1 MLTNQTIRVNNRRIT
16 RTNIDSSSVK
26 KTKKQQQDL
35 SNDNIPNRRKLRSS
49 NSDTIETKTYRQKTL
64 PLKKERKKRMKKP
77 INNQEQDITIT
88 QTNTKTKN
96 NNNNNNNNDTI
107 NTVEIKQE
115 NELVNN
121 CSLLDSSSLSRSMFD
136 SIIDHNQFWHRNQ
149 IITPTGYYLPANSS
163 PYDHQSNTSY
173 HLSTSDIDN
182 SNSSI
187 HDNTTKLVNNNS
199 NNNNCGQSRKDKSL
213 GLLCQRLFVVV
224 VSFSLKWIKNG
235 EMIVICLDKMARVLE
250 TKRRRIYDIVNV
262 LESVETMSRIAKNQY
277 QWHGLGNLGHTL
289 SKLKTLAYKSG
300 FVEFARSIREQIDQ
314 MVLSGQLNT
323 GQGTQNEALKCIQ
336 IVSAGKN
343 VSSSENDEVAREE
356 KALGIMA
363 QKFLMLFLTSD
374 DRIVNIIFAA
384 KVLLGDSK
392 NEITEFGRYKT
403 KVRRLYDIANVLS
416 TINLITKV
424 TDPSYRGPRPA
435 FQYIGPRTEIIH
447 HAENVVDFINS
458 ENTKSNSKHSL
469 FDHFKR
475 NLFLN
480 CTIPR
485 FDPRNGLLGLKSALD
500 MNGRSSS
507 GVTVTG
513 VYSNNIG
520 GVNSIPDD
528 DIQHPNSSENSLT
541 TQNSASYIPESK
553 KRKYSKYND
562 IDNQYRSILVPSIG
576 FGNTSSINP
585 MSQTSNPTYLQFT
598 PHDSSTTFN
607 SSNLLTYNSHQT
619 WSSNDDNSNSSLI
632 NKTTRRRNQTIINNG
647 PKRPVGRPPKKL
659 QQHKNDE
666 ILIQPSESN
675 SLIEQTTSIR
685 NSDQQS
691 IIKCHPQDLQDINVD
706 ILTYQMRSVLPSIS
720 NSINL
725 TNSLFKQEDLLS
737 STNMFH
743 YDNDDLIETNTLPS
757 INSFMNKKYLL

>member
-1 MLTNQTIRVNNRRIT
+1 MDPSTDFIESMIVNQTVVASHRRTIRT
-16 RTNIDSSSVK
+16 TGDSSMK
-26 KTKKQQQDL
+26 KSNRKQQQQQDL
-35 SNDNIPNRRKLRSS
+35 SHRRKLRSS
-49 NSDTIETKTYRQKTL
+49 NVESADNQSQQQQATSV
-64 PLKKERKKRMKKP
+64 KKERKKRMKK
-77 INNQEQDITIT
+77 IVNELEQDITIT
-88 QTNTKTKN
+88 PSVDGRNPIDGLDNVQVKN
-96 NNNNNNNNDTI
+96 EDD
-107 NTVEIKQE
+107 
-115 NELVNN
+115 LVNN
-121 CSLLDSSSLSRSMFD
+121 CSLIDASHPMFD
-136 SIIDHNQFWHRNQ
+136 SIMDHNQFWQPNQ
-149 IITPTGYYLPANSS
+149 IITPTGYYLPVHSS
-163 PYDHQSNTSY
+163 PYDHQSNASY
-173 HLSTSDIDN
+173 HLSTSDIEI

-187 HDNTTKLVNNNS
+187 QDQMSKS
-199 NNNNCGQSRKDKSL
+199 IDNNNNGHSRKDKSL
-213 GLLCQRLFVVV
+213 GLLCQRFISMYPPNVHP
-224 VSFSLKWIKNG
+224 G

-336 IVSAGKN
+336 IVSTGKN

-374 DRIVNIIFAA
+374 QKFAVYMILRI
-384 KVLLGDSK
+384 
-392 NEITEFGRYKT
+392 
-403 KVRRLYDIANVLS
+403 
-416 TINLITKV
+416 
-424 TDPSYRGPRPA
+424 YRGPRPA

-513 VYSNNIG
+513 VYSNTAG
-520 GVNSIPDD
+520 GDD
-528 DIQHPNSSENSLT
+528 DMQHPTSSENSLN
-541 TQNSASYIPESK
+541 TQHSPFYMPDTK
-553 KRKYSKYND
+553 KRKYSKQND
-562 IDNQYRSILVPSIG
+562 IDNQHKSILVPSIG
-576 FGNTSSINP
+576 FGNTSSMNFLPQITD
-585 MSQTSNPTYLQFT
+585 SAYVQFAA
-598 PHDSSTTFN
+598 HDSSFTYD
-607 SSNLLTYNSHQT
+607 SSNLISYNCPQT
-619 WSSNDDNSNSSLI
+619 WSSNDDNSNASLI
-632 NKTTRRRNQTIINNG
+632 NSKATRRRTSSVTPNG

-659 QQHKNDE
+659 QQAKTDE
-666 ILIQPSESN
+666 IIVQQSESN
-675 SLIEQTTSIR
+675 SLIEPS
-685 NSDQQS
+685 SFSEQS
-691 IIKCHPQDLQDINVD
+691 LTVKRHPQDLQDINVD

-725 TNSLFKQEDLLS
+725 TNSLFKQEDIIS
-737 STNMFH
+737 PPATNVFQ
-743 YDNDDLIETNTLPS
+743 YDDDLIETNTLPS

>member
-1 MLTNQTIRVNNRRIT
+1 MLVNQTIGGENNRRIV
-16 RTNIDSSSVK
+16 NSSIK
-26 KTKKQQQDL
+26 KSKKQRQDL
-35 SNDNIPNRRKLRSS
+35 SYGRKLRSS
-49 NSDTIETKTYRQKTL
+49 TNTDSLQNKVHQQQTT
-64 PLKKERKKRMKKP
+64 PLKKERKKRMKKT
-77 INNQEQDITIT
+77 INHSEQEITIT
-88 QTNTKTKN
+88 KSIEGRKNTN
-96 NNNNNNNNDTI
+96 
-107 NTVEIKQE
+107 VLEIKQE
-115 NELVNN
+115 NDFVNN
-121 CSLLDSSSLSRSMFD
+121 CSLLDPSSMSHPIFD
-136 SIIDHNQFWHRNQ
+136 SMIDHNQFWHSNQ
-149 IITPTGYYLPANSS
+149 IITPTGYYL

-182 SNSSI
+182 SNSPV
-187 HDNTTKLVNNNS
+187 HDNTVKS
-199 NNNNCGQSRKDKSL
+199 NNNCGQSRKDKSL
-213 GLLCQRLFVVV
+213 GLLCQRFISMYPPNVHP
-224 VSFSLKWIKNG
+224 G

-289 SKLKTLAYKSG
+289 SKLKVRFSTLAYKSG

-336 IVSAGKN
+336 IVSTGKN

-500 MNGRSSS
+500 MSGRSSS

-513 VYSNNIG
+513 VYSNSIG
-520 GVNSIPDD
+520 GDD
-528 DIQHPNSSENSLT
+528 DIQHPTSSENSLT
-541 TQNSASYIPESK
+541 THNSISYISESK
-553 KRKYSKYND
+553 KRKYSKHND
-562 IDNQYRSILVPSIG
+562 IDNQHKSILAPSIG
-576 FGNTSSINP
+576 FGNTSSMNLLP
-585 MSQTSNPTYLQFT
+585 QVSHSGYLQF
-598 PHDSSTTFN
+598 PSHDSSVTYD
-607 SSNLLTYNSHQT
+607 SSNLLTYNCHQT
-619 WSSNDDNSNSSLI
+619 WLINDDNSNTSSI
-632 NKTTRRRNQTIINNG
+632 NKTARRRNSTVVNNG

-659 QQHKNDE
+659 QQQKPDE
-666 ILIQPSESN
+666 IILQHSESN
-675 SLIEQTTSIR
+675 SLIEQTTFSEHST
-685 NSDQQS
+685 NL
-691 IIKCHPQDLQDINVD
+691 KCHPQDLQDINVD
-706 ILTYQMRSVLPSIS
+706 VLTYQMRSVLPSIS
-720 NSINL
+720 HSINL
-725 TNSLFKQEDLLS
+725 TNSLFKQEDILS
-737 STNMFH
+737 PTNIYH
-743 YDNDDLIETNTLPS
+743 YDDDLIETNTLPS

>member
-1 MLTNQTIRVNNRRIT
+1 MLNNQTIRVNNRRIT

-121 CSLLDSSSLSRSMFD
+121 CSLLDSSSLSHSMFD

-213 GLLCQRLFVVV
+213 GLLCQRFISMYPPNVHP
-224 VSFSLKWIKNG
+224 G

-528 DIQHPNSSENSLT
+528 DIQHPTSSENSLT

>member
-1 MLTNQTIRVNNRRIT
+1 MLINQTTRVNNRRIT
-16 RTNIDSSSVK
+16 RTNIDSSSIK
-26 KTKKQQQDL
+26 KTKKQQQQDL
-35 SNDNIPNRRKLRSS
+35 SNDDISNRRKLRSS
-49 NSDTIETKTYRQKTL
+49 NTDTIESKTHRQQTL
-64 PLKKERKKRMKKP
+64 PIRKERKKRIKKN

-88 QTNTKTKN
+88 QINTKTKN
-96 NNNNNNNNDTI
+96 NNDDII

-115 NELVNN
+115 DELVNN
-121 CSLLDSSSLSRSMFD
+121 YSLLDSSPLSHSMFD
-136 SIIDHNQFWHRNQ
+136 SIVDHNQFWHRNQ
-149 IITPTGYYLPANSS
+149 IVTPTGYYLPANSS
-163 PYDHQSNTSY
+163 PYGHQSNTSY
-173 HLSTSDIDN
+173 HLSTSDVDN

-187 HDNTTKLVNNNS
+187 HDNTTKLINNNNN

-213 GLLCQRLFVVV
+213 GLLCQRFISMYPPNVHP
-224 VSFSLKWIKNG
+224 G

-336 IVSAGKN
+336 IVSTGKN
-343 VSSSENDEVAREE
+343 VSLSENDEVAREE

-416 TINLITKV
+416 TISLITKV

-513 VYSNNIG
+513 VYSNNVG
-520 GVNSIPDD
+520 GDD
-528 DIQHPNSSENSLT
+528 DIQHPTSSENSLT
-541 TQNSASYIPESK
+541 TQHSTSYIPESK
-553 KRKYSKYND
+553 KRKFSKCND
-562 IDNQYRSILVPSIG
+562 IDNQYRNILVPSIG
-576 FGNTSSINP
+576 FGNTSSVNP
-585 MSQTSNPTYLQFT
+585 IPQTSNPTYLQFT

-632 NKTTRRRNQTIINNG
+632 NKTTRRRNQTINNNI

-659 QQHKNDE
+659 QQQKTDE

-691 IIKCHPQDLQDINVD
+691 TIKCHPQDLQDINVD

-725 TNSLFKQEDLLS
+725 TNSLFKQEDILS
-737 STNMFH
+737 PINTYH

>member
-96 NNNNNNNNDTI
+96 NNNNNGNELYNDTI

-121 CSLLDSSSLSRSMFD
+121 CSLLDSSSLSHSMFD

-213 GLLCQRLFVVV
+213 GLLCQRFISMYPPNVHP
-224 VSFSLKWIKNG
+224 G

-528 DIQHPNSSENSLT
+528 DIQHPTSSENSLT

>member
-1 MLTNQTIRVNNRRIT
+1 MDPSTDFIESMIVNQTVVASHRRTIRT
-16 RTNIDSSSVK
+16 TGDSSMK
-26 KTKKQQQDL
+26 KSNRKQQQQQDL
-35 SNDNIPNRRKLRSS
+35 SHRRKLRSS
-49 NSDTIETKTYRQKTL
+49 NVESADNQSQQQQATSV
-64 PLKKERKKRMKKP
+64 KKERKKRMKK
-77 INNQEQDITIT
+77 IVNELEQDITIT
-88 QTNTKTKN
+88 PSVDGRNPIDGLDNVQVKN
-96 NNNNNNNNDTI
+96 EDD
-107 NTVEIKQE
+107 
-115 NELVNN
+115 LVNN
-121 CSLLDSSSLSRSMFD
+121 CSLIDASHPMFD
-136 SIIDHNQFWHRNQ
+136 SIMDHNQFWQPNQ
-149 IITPTGYYLPANSS
+149 IITPTGYYLPVHSS
-163 PYDHQSNTSY
+163 PYDHQSNASY
-173 HLSTSDIDN
+173 HLSTSDIEI

-187 HDNTTKLVNNNS
+187 QDQMSKS
-199 NNNNCGQSRKDKSL
+199 IDNNNNGHSRKDKSL
-213 GLLCQRLFVVV
+213 GLLCQRFISMYPPNVHP
-224 VSFSLKWIKNG
+224 G

-336 IVSAGKN
+336 IVSTGKN

-374 DRIVNIIFAA
+374 QKFAVYMILRI
-384 KVLLGDSK
+384 
-392 NEITEFGRYKT
+392 
-403 KVRRLYDIANVLS
+403 
-416 TINLITKV
+416 
-424 TDPSYRGPRPA
+424 YRGPRPA

-507 GVTVTG
+507 GVTVT
-513 VYSNNIG
+513 
-520 GVNSIPDD
+520 DD
-528 DIQHPNSSENSLT
+528 DMQHPTSSENSLN
-541 TQNSASYIPESK
+541 TQHSPFYMPDTK
-553 KRKYSKYND
+553 KRKYSKQND
-562 IDNQYRSILVPSIG
+562 IDNQHKSILVPSIG
-576 FGNTSSINP
+576 FGNTSSMNFLPQITD
-585 MSQTSNPTYLQFT
+585 SAYVQFAA
-598 PHDSSTTFN
+598 HDSSFTYD
-607 SSNLLTYNSHQT
+607 SSNLISYNCPQT
-619 WSSNDDNSNSSLI
+619 WSSNDDNSNASLI
-632 NKTTRRRNQTIINNG
+632 NSKATRRRTSSVTPNG

-659 QQHKNDE
+659 QQAKTDE
-666 ILIQPSESN
+666 IIVQQSESN
-675 SLIEQTTSIR
+675 SLIEPS
-685 NSDQQS
+685 SFSEQS
-691 IIKCHPQDLQDINVD
+691 LTVKRHPQDLQDINVD

-725 TNSLFKQEDLLS
+725 TNSLFKQEDIIS
-737 STNMFH
+737 PPATNVFQ
-743 YDNDDLIETNTLPS
+743 YDDDLIETNTLPS

>member
-96 NNNNNNNNDTI
+96 NNNNNGNELYNDTI

-121 CSLLDSSSLSRSMFD
+121 CSLLDSSSLSHSMFD

-213 GLLCQRLFVVV
+213 GLLCQRFISMYPPNVHP
-224 VSFSLKWIKNG
+224 G

>member
-1 MLTNQTIRVNNRRIT
+1 MLINQTTRVNNRRIT
-16 RTNIDSSSVK
+16 RTNIDSSSIK
-26 KTKKQQQDL
+26 KTKKQQQQDL
-35 SNDNIPNRRKLRSS
+35 SNDDISNRRKLRSS
-49 NSDTIETKTYRQKTL
+49 NTDTIESKTHRQQTL
-64 PLKKERKKRMKKP
+64 PIRKERKKRIKKN

-88 QTNTKTKN
+88 QINTKTKN
-96 NNNNNNNNDTI
+96 NNDDII

-115 NELVNN
+115 DELVNN
-121 CSLLDSSSLSRSMFD
+121 YSLLDSSPLSHSMFD
-136 SIIDHNQFWHRNQ
+136 SIVDHNQFWHRNQ
-149 IITPTGYYLPANSS
+149 IVTPTGYYLPANSS
-163 PYDHQSNTSY
+163 PYGHQSNTSY
-173 HLSTSDIDN
+173 HLSTSDVDN

-187 HDNTTKLVNNNS
+187 HDNTTKLINNNNN

-213 GLLCQRLFVVV
+213 GLLCQRFISMYPPNVHP
-224 VSFSLKWIKNG
+224 G

-336 IVSAGKN
+336 IVSTGKN
-343 VSSSENDEVAREE
+343 VSLSENDEVAREE

-416 TINLITKV
+416 TISLITKV

-513 VYSNNIG
+513 VYSNNVG
-520 GVNSIPDD
+520 GGKTSDEMD
-528 DIQHPNSSENSLT
+528 
-541 TQNSASYIPESK
+541 
-553 KRKYSKYND
+553 
-562 IDNQYRSILVPSIG
+562 SIL
-576 FGNTSSINP
+576 
-585 MSQTSNPTYLQFT
+585 
-598 PHDSSTTFN
+598 
-607 SSNLLTYNSHQT
+607 
-619 WSSNDDNSNSSLI
+619 
-632 NKTTRRRNQTIINNG
+632 K
-647 PKRPVGRPPKKL
+647 
-659 QQHKNDE
+659 E
-666 ILIQPSESN
+666 I
-675 SLIEQTTSIR
+675 
-685 NSDQQS
+685 
-691 IIKCHPQDLQDINVD
+691 
-706 ILTYQMRSVLPSIS
+706 
-720 NSINL
+720 
-725 TNSLFKQEDLLS
+725 
-737 STNMFH
+737 
-743 YDNDDLIETNTLPS
+743 
-757 INSFMNKKYLL
+757 

>member
-1 MLTNQTIRVNNRRIT
+1 MIVNPTGNGNHRRSSRTTTNSLI
-16 RTNIDSSSVK
+16 K
-26 KTKKQQQDL
+26 KSTKKQQREDL
-35 SNDNIPNRRKLRSS
+35 SHRRKLRSS
-49 NSDTIETKTYRQKTL
+49 NAESAVNQARHQQQTISM
-64 PLKKERKKRMKKP
+64 KKERKKRMKKTISEP
-77 INNQEQDITIT
+77 EQEITIT
-88 QTNTKTKN
+88 QSIDGRKSTDV
-96 NNNNNNNNDTI
+96 NDTMQ
-107 NTVEIKQE
+107 IK
-115 NELVNN
+115 NEDNIVNS
-121 CSLLDSSSLSRSMFD
+121 CSLIDSSSLSHPIFD
-136 SIIDHNQFWHRNQ
+136 PIIDHNQFWQHNQ

-163 PYDHQSNTSY
+163 PYDHQSTTSY

-187 HDNTTKLVNNNS
+187 QDTTTKSINNNH
-199 NNNNCGQSRKDKSL
+199 NGQSRKDKSL
-213 GLLCQRLFVVV
+213 GLLCQRFISMYPPNVHP
-224 VSFSLKWIKNG
+224 G

-336 IVSAGKN
+336 IVSTGKN

-424 TDPSYRGPRPA
+424 TDPNYRGPRPA

-500 MNGRSSS
+500 INGRSSS

-513 VYSNNIG
+513 VYSNTVG
-520 GVNSIPDD
+520 GAEDRFIVNPNSNDD
-528 DIQHPNSSENSLT
+528 VQHPTSSENSLY
-541 TQNSASYIPESK
+541 TQHSPFYTPESK
-553 KRKYSKYND
+553 KRKYSKQND
-562 IDNQYRSILVPSIG
+562 IDNQRKSILVPSIG
-576 FGNTSSINP
+576 FGNTSSSMDFMPQITD
-585 MSQTSNPTYLQFT
+585 SSYLQFT
-598 PHDSSTTFN
+598 PHDPSLTYD
-607 SSNLLTYNSHQT
+607 SSNLVSYNCHQT
-619 WSSNDDNSNSSLI
+619 WSSNDDSSNTSSM
-632 NKTTRRRNQTIINNG
+632 NKTTRRRNSSVVPNG
-647 PKRPVGRPPKKL
+647 LKRPVGRPPKKL
-659 QQHKNDE
+659 QQSKTDE
-666 ILIQPSESN
+666 IVVQQSESN
-675 SLIEQTTSIR
+675 SLIEPTTI
-685 NSDQQS
+685 SDS
-691 IIKCHPQDLQDINVD
+691 STTFKRHPQDLQDINVD
-706 ILTYQMRSVLPSIS
+706 VLTYQMRSVLPSIS

-725 TNSLFKQEDLLS
+725 TNSLFKQEDIIS
-737 STNMFH
+737 PPATTIFH
-743 YDNDDLIETNTLPS
+743 YDDDLIETNTLPS

>member
-528 DIQHPNSSENSLT
+528 DIQHPTSSENSLT

>member
-96 NNNNNNNNDTI
+96 NNNNNDTI

-121 CSLLDSSSLSRSMFD
+121 CSLLDSSSLSHSMFD

-213 GLLCQRLFVVV
+213 GLLCQRFISMYPPNVHP
-224 VSFSLKWIKNG
+224 G

>member
-1 MLTNQTIRVNNRRIT
+1 MLINQTGRANSRRT
-16 RTNIDSSSVK
+16 ARTNHDSTSIK
-26 KTKKQQQDL
+26 KTKKQRKDL
-35 SNDNIPNRRKLRSS
+35 SNRRKLRSS
-49 NSDTIETKTYRQKTL
+49 NADSLETKSQRRQTI
-64 PLKKERKKRMKKP
+64 PMKKERKKRTKKTM
-77 INNQEQDITIT
+77 NNHEEEEEEITIT
-88 QTNTKTKN
+88 QIKN
-96 NNNNNNNNDTI
+96 NNHNNDAM
-107 NTVEIKQE
+107 NTDIGIKQE
-115 NELVNN
+115 DELVNN
-121 CSLLDSSSLSRSMFD
+121 CLLLDSSSLSHSMFD
-136 SIIDHNQFWHRNQ
+136 SVIDHNQFWHRNQ
-149 IITPTGYYLPANSS
+149 IVTPTGYYLPASSS

-187 HDNTTKLVNNNS
+187 HDNTIKLTNNNS
-199 NNNNCGQSRKDKSL
+199 CGQSRKDKSL
-213 GLLCQRLFVVV
+213 GLLCQRFISMYPPNVHP
-224 VSFSLKWIKNG
+224 G

-336 IVSAGKN
+336 IVSTGKN

-513 VYSNNIG
+513 VYSNTIG
-520 GVNSIPDD
+520 EVTFMPDD
-528 DIQHPNSSENSLT
+528 DIQHATSSENSLT
-541 TQNSASYIPESK
+541 THNSASYIPESK

-576 FGNTSSINP
+576 FGNTSTMNP
-585 MSQTSNPTYLQFT
+585 IQQTSHPTYLQFTT

-619 WSSNDDNSNSSLI
+619 WSSNDDNSNSSLV
-632 NKTTRRRNQTIINNG
+632 NKTTRRRNQTVVNNG

-659 QQHKNDE
+659 QQQKQQQQQKNDE
-666 ILIQPSESN
+666 IFIQPSESN
-675 SLIEQTTSIR
+675 SLIEQTTPCE
-685 NSDQQS
+685 QQLTM
-691 IIKCHPQDLQDINVD
+691 KCHPQDLQDINVD

-720 NSINL
+720 NSVNL
-725 TNSLFKQEDLLS
+725 QNSLFKQEDILS
-737 STNMFH
+737 PINTFH

>member
-96 NNNNNNNNDTI
+96 NNNNNDTI

-121 CSLLDSSSLSRSMFD
+121 CSLLDSSSLSHSMFD

-213 GLLCQRLFVVV
+213 GLLCQRFISMYPPNVHP
-224 VSFSLKWIKNG
+224 G

-528 DIQHPNSSENSLT
+528 DIQHPTSSENSLT

>member
-1 MLTNQTIRVNNRRIT
+1 MLINQTTRVNNRRIT
-16 RTNIDSSSVK
+16 RTNIDSSSIK
-26 KTKKQQQDL
+26 KTKKQQQQDL
-35 SNDNIPNRRKLRSS
+35 SNDDISNRRKLRSS
-49 NSDTIETKTYRQKTL
+49 NSDTIESKTHRQQAL
-64 PLKKERKKRMKKP
+64 PIRKERKKRIKKN

-88 QTNTKTKN
+88 QINTKTKN
-96 NNNNNNNNDTI
+96 NNDDII

-115 NELVNN
+115 DELVNN
-121 CSLLDSSSLSRSMFD
+121 YSLLDSSPLSHSMFD
-136 SIIDHNQFWHRNQ
+136 SIVDHNQFWHRNQ
-149 IITPTGYYLPANSS
+149 IVTPTGYYLPANSS
-163 PYDHQSNTSY
+163 PYGHQSNTSY
-173 HLSTSDIDN
+173 HLSTSDVDN

-187 HDNTTKLVNNNS
+187 HDNTTKLINNNNNNN

-213 GLLCQRLFVVV
+213 GLLCQRFISMYPPNVHP
-224 VSFSLKWIKNG
+224 G

-336 IVSAGKN
+336 IVSTGKN
-343 VSSSENDEVAREE
+343 VSLSENDEVAREE

-416 TINLITKV
+416 TISLITKV

-513 VYSNNIG
+513 VYSNNVG
-520 GVNSIPDD
+520 GDD
-528 DIQHPNSSENSLT
+528 DIQHPTSSENSLT
-541 TQNSASYIPESK
+541 TQHSTSYIPESK
-553 KRKYSKYND
+553 KRKFSKCND
-562 IDNQYRSILVPSIG
+562 IDNQYRNILVPSIG
-576 FGNTSSINP
+576 FGNTSSVNP
-585 MSQTSNPTYLQFT
+585 IPQTSNPTYLQFT

-632 NKTTRRRNQTIINNG
+632 NKTTRRRNQTINNNI

-659 QQHKNDE
+659 QQQKTDE

-691 IIKCHPQDLQDINVD
+691 TIKCHPQDLQDINVD

-725 TNSLFKQEDLLS
+725 TNSLFKQEDILS
-737 STNMFH
+737 PINTYH